1 MRRGGVGIRGGRG
14 WQDDGRRFRR
24 GPGGEDF
31 VPEGEFAPE
40 GDFGPDLDF
49 GADAALTPI
58 YVPDDVGL
66 DGGPE
71 SN

>member
-1 MRRGGVGIRGGRG
+1 MRRPGAGVRGGRG
-14 WQDDGRRFRR
+14 WQEDGRRFRR

-31 VPEGEFAPE
+31 GPD
-40 GDFGPDLDF
+40 GDFGPDAEVDL
-49 GADAALTPI
+49 GSEAGLAPI

-71 SN
+71 ST